1 MYSFPNLEPVHFPMS
16 GSNYCFLTCIQ
27 VSEEASKVIWYS
39 NRLKNF
45 PYFVVIHTVEGFSIV
60 NEAEVFFWNSLAFY
74 MIQKML
80 AICSLVPV
88 TFLNPAWTSGISW
101 FTCCWSLAWRILS
114 ITLLAWEMN
123 AIVLYLEHYLS
134 LPFFGI
140 GMKSDLS

>member
-16 GSNYCFLTCIQ
+16 GSNYCFLTRIQ

-45 PYFVVIHTVEGFSIV
+45 PYFVVIHAVEGFSIV

-88 TFLNPAWTSGISW
+88 TFLNPA
-101 FTCCWSLAWRILS
+101 
-114 ITLLAWEMN
+114 
-123 AIVLYLEHYLS
+123 
-134 LPFFGI
+134 
-140 GMKSDLS
+140 